1 MLNPVWLHT
10 FATVAN
16 SHSFSAAGRELGLTQ
31 STVSE
36 HIRRLEDTVGRRLLT
51 RDTHSVALT
60 PDGEAMLIHARV
72 ILDAMAHAESQ
83 FRSPRLRGRVRL
95 GCSDDIALG
104 PLPVILA
111 AFRNAHPDVELQIT
125 IAMTGRL
132 YERLDSGAIDLLVGK
147 RRIGD
152 VRGTRLFTSHLQW
165 IARTG
170 TEVDLDQPLPLVLA
184 AEPSVTRS
192 VVLDALAVAG
202 ARWRMV
208 CTSSSLAGSSA
219 AARGGLGL
227 TVRPQFMSGRG
238 LEPPRNAEKL
248 PRLPDVEFVALGAA
262 HLSRPA
268 ETLLQIL
275 LDSELRGD
283 WATV

>member
-10 FATVAN
+10 FATVA
-16 SHSFSAAGRELGLTQ
+16 SAHGFSQAGRELGLTQ

-36 HIRRLEDTVGRRLLT
+36 HIRRLEETVGRRLLT

-60 PDGEAMLIHARV
+60 SDGEAMLAHARH
-72 ILDAMAHAESQ
+72 ILEAMAHAESQ

-104 PLPVILA
+104 PLPSILA

-132 YERLDSGAIDLLVGK
+132 HELLDSGAIDLLVCK
-147 RRIGD
+147 RRKGEA
-152 VRGTRLFTSHLQW
+152 RGTRLFTSHLQW
-165 IARTG
+165 IARAG
-170 TEVDLDQPLPLVLA
+170 TEVDLRQPLPLVLA
-184 AEPSVTRS
+184 AEPSITRA

-202 ARWRMV
+202 ASWRIV

-238 LEPPRNAEKL
+238 LAPPVNAAAL
-248 PRLPDVEFVALGAA
+248 PALPDVDYVAVGAP

-275 LDSELRGD
+275 IDSELRGD
-283 WATV
+283 WTTV